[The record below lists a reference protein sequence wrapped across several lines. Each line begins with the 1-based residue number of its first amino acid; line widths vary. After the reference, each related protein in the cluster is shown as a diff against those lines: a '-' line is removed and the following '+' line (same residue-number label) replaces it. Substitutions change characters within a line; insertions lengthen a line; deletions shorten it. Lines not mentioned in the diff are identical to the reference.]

1 MQRKKMRRLIGGSVS
16 AIMFLSLLAACSGGE
31 DGSAKTDN
39 GKPKPGEEGM
49 LQFSTM
55 FPLYTEV
62 PDMNNAYWT
71 EVKKRSNTNL
81 DILWVPN
88 ANYASKLE
96 LMLASGDIPEVV
108 NGPATNPTPTF
119 YKAIQNGMF
128 WDLTPLLGDFSEYPN
143 LKKLKEKFD
152 ISKVD
157 GKIYGLPRM
166 RSETQASIHMRKD
179 WLDELG
185 IPSPTTLDEFKNAL
199 KTIIKAKPGTIG
211 LTMHGVLSGNAPFAA
226 AFGVYAASYDNDGGF
241 IRDILTPQYADMVEW
256 FRGLYADG
264 LLPREF
270 STMKETQAE
279 DLFAS
284 GRAVAYIRIIN
295 RDWQYTETNRKTN
308 PKAFVR
314 SVELKGPKGYAIKL
328 DPGFAAPLYIS
339 SKVPVEKVKRML
351 KYFDSTAT
359 KEYLFLGEYG
369 VPGIHHTLNADGIP
383 IMTDQGFKEM
393 NIGSYHPF
401 ILTSD
406 NGFKVRNPNAP
417 PEFNKETENLVAD
430 WDKKGVINPFER
442 YNSPT
447 FNDIWPKFQSE
458 YDTKIVQA
466 VIGDITM
473 NEFKTYQEQLR
484 NKPEMKK
491 AFQEYTKAEKEIK
504 ANMGK

>member
-1 MQRKKMRRLIGGSVS
+1 
-16 AIMFLSLLAACSGGE
+16 
-31 DGSAKTDN
+31 
-39 GKPKPGEEGM
+39 
-49 LQFSTM
+49 
-55 FPLYTEV
+55 
-62 PDMNNAYWT
+62 
-71 EVKKRSNTNL
+71 
-81 DILWVPN
+81 
-88 ANYASKLE
+88 
-96 LMLASGDIPEVV
+96 
-108 NGPATNPTPTF
+108 
-119 YKAIQNGMF
+119 
-128 WDLTPLLGDFSEYPN
+128 
-143 LKKLKEKFD
+143 
-152 ISKVD
+152 
-157 GKIYGLPRM
+157 
-166 RSETQASIHMRKD
+166 
-179 WLDELG
+179 
-185 IPSPTTLDEFKNAL
+185 
-199 KTIIKAKPGTIG
+199 
-211 LTMHGVLSGNAPFAA
+211 
-226 AFGVYAASYDNDGGF
+226 
-241 IRDILTPQYADMVEW
+241 
-256 FRGLYADG
+256 
-264 LLPREF
+264 
-270 STMKETQAE
+270 
-279 DLFAS
+279 
-284 GRAVAYIRIIN
+284 
-295 RDWQYTETNRKTN
+295 
-308 PKAFVR
+308 
-314 SVELKGPKGYAIKL
+314 
-328 DPGFAAPLYIS
+328 LYIS

-401 ILTSD
+401 ILTTD
-406 NGFKVRNPNAP
+406 NGFKVRNTNAP